1 MDLKL
6 KDKVVLIIAATGDS
20 STATAKAFANEGCT
34 LAVTSTSQA
43 KLDALIPQLKGAKA
57 VKGYVCDI
65 TKEADV
71 EAAVNAVVNDFGRI
85 DVCLTCSGYE
95 GIHQEII
102 DATYEESDINFQIN
116 FYGCLWVLKHV
127 GRQMKVQN
135 GGTIVVLASN
145 GSYVCCGGIPAYG
158 ACKHAVAGLLK
169 SAAKEFMA
177 FGARVNYICPGGLD
191 TKLMRKTVENFLPGK
206 TYEEG
211 CEIFSHAYLDN
222 RLCTVEDVANAMLF
236 LASDV
241 SSHMIGD
248 ALCLDGGLAV
258 DRK

>member
-1 MDLKL
+1 MQARGRRSAE
-6 KDKVVLIIAATGDS
+6 IRR
-20 STATAKAFANEGCT
+20 EG
-34 LAVTSTSQA
+34 V
-43 KLDALIPQLKGAKA
+43 
-57 VKGYVCDI
+57 
-65 TKEADV
+65 
-71 EAAVNAVVNDFGRI
+71 
-85 DVCLTCSGYE
+85 
-95 GIHQEII
+95 H
-102 DATYEESDINFQIN
+102 
-116 FYGCLWVLKHV
+116 
-127 GRQMKVQN
+127 
-135 GGTIVVLASN
+135 
-145 GSYVCCGGIPAYG
+145 
-158 ACKHAVAGLLK
+158 GLRR
-169 SAAKEFMA
+169 
-177 FGARVNYICPGGLD
+177 GARVNYICPGGLD

>member
-1 MDLKL
+1 MLY
-6 KDKVVLIIAATGDS
+6 DKNAKSYTGICGSDNLMY
-20 STATAKAFANEGCT
+20 ALEGT
-34 LAVTSTSQA
+34 
-43 KLDALIPQLKGAKA
+43 
-57 VKGYVCDI
+57 
-65 TKEADV
+65 
-71 EAAVNAVVNDFGRI
+71 
-85 DVCLTCSGYE
+85 
-95 GIHQEII
+95 
-102 DATYEESDINFQIN
+102 
-116 FYGCLWVLKHV
+116 V
-127 GRQMKVQN
+127 GSVI
-135 GGTIVVLASN
+135 GHEFIVVLASN

>member
-20 STATAKAFANEGCT
+20 GTATAKAFANEGCT

-43 KLDALIPQLKGAKA
+43 KLDALIPQLEGAKA

-65 TKEADV
+65 TKEANV

-102 DATYEESDINFQIN
+102 DATYEAFDINFQIN

-135 GGTIVVLASN
+135 GGTVVVLASN
-145 GSYVCCGGIPAYG
+145 GSYVCCGG
-158 ACKHAVAGLLK
+158 
-169 SAAKEFMA
+169 
-177 FGARVNYICPGGLD
+177 
-191 TKLMRKTVENFLPGK
+191 
-206 TYEEG
+206 
-211 CEIFSHAYLDN
+211 
-222 RLCTVEDVANAMLF
+222 
-236 LASDV
+236 
-241 SSHMIGD
+241 
-248 ALCLDGGLAV
+248 LAV